1 MFKRGFIFI
10 LILSVL
16 SACTGASP
24 AAGPASTPTIKFELA
39 PAATVTL
46 PTAAPPPQATPTST
60 SVMEHLH
67 TPTPVPTATKIP
79 RQVRG
84 LVSGVLDAERI
95 VMVLAGDSLQKTYVI
110 RLLGVEMPPTE
121 AWRIVTAETLDKWLT
136 GKIARIAQDT
146 TMMNEQDELPRYLYL
161 SDELINLKLIEL
173 GLARANFKSPDTK
186 LKAKFESAEETA
198 KSAEI
203 GLWGPDP
210 TPTPT
215 ISLTPG
221 LTATITLSATQ
232 SVTVTQTPVVTAT
245 RVISN

>member
-1 MFKRGFIFI
+1 MTKLFIFI

-16 SACTGASP
+16 SACAGNSP
-24 AAGPASTPTIKFELA
+24 AAGPVQAPPIKFELD
-39 PAATVTL
+39 PAVTAAL
-46 PTAAPPPQATPTST
+46 PTAAPSPQATPTST

-84 LVSGVLDAERI
+84 LVSGVLDTERI
-95 VMVLAGDSLQKTYVI
+95 VMVLAGDSLKKTYVI

-146 TMMNEQDELPRYLYL
+146 TMMNKQDELPRYLYL
-161 SDELINLKLIEL
+161 GDELINLKLIEL
-173 GLARANFKSPDTK
+173 GLARANFKMPDTK
-186 LKAKFESAEETA
+186 LKAKFEAAEESA
-198 KSAEI
+198 KSAKI

-215 ISLTPG
+215 ISLTPV
-221 LTATITLSATQ
+221 LSATP
-232 SVTVTQTPVVTAT
+232 SITFTQTPVVTTT

>member
-1 MFKRGFIFI
+1 MTKVFIFI

-16 SACTGASP
+16 SACAGNSP
-24 AAGPASTPTIKFELA
+24 AAGPASTPTIKFELESV
-39 PAATVTL
+39 ATVTL
-46 PTAAPPPQATPTST
+46 PTAAPPSQATPTST

-67 TPTPVPTATKIP
+67 TPTPVPTATQIP

-84 LVSGVLDAERI
+84 LVSGVLDAETI
-95 VMVLAGDSLQKTYVI
+95 VMVLEGDSLKKTYVI

-136 GKIARIAQDT
+136 SKIARIEQDK
-146 TMMNEQDELPRYLYL
+146 TMKNTQDELPRYLYL
-161 SDELINLKLIEL
+161 GDELINLKLIEL
-173 GLARANFKSPDTK
+173 GLARANFKTPDTK
-186 LKAKFESAEETA
+186 LKAKFESAEEGA
-198 KSAEI
+198 KNAKV

-221 LTATITLSATQ
+221 LTATLTLSATP
-232 SVTVTQTPVVTAT
+232 SITLTQTPTVTAT